1 MRSRNIS
8 KTRLF
13 CDYIAEK
20 FLEWTEYL
28 SYLFIKRN
36 EWTSNLTETYE
47 IYKKHRHKPYVEDFL
62 REREKLMKINRYKM
76 EINEIDGI
84 CDEETIGRVLLH
96 RKRKIISQATLKT
109 KKSDNENC
117 KLIYWSFDTE
127 NRE

>member
-36 EWTSNLTETYE
+36 EWTSNLTESYE
-47 IYKKHRHKPYVEDFL
+47 IYKRHRHKPFVEDFL

-76 EINEIDGI
+76 EINEIEED
-84 CDEETIGRVLLH
+84 CDEETIGRVLLR
-96 RKRKIISQATLKT
+96 RKKKIISRATLKT
-109 KKSDNENC
+109 KKKDNENC
-117 KLIYWSFDTE
+117 KLIYWLFETE
-127 NRE
+127 NRK